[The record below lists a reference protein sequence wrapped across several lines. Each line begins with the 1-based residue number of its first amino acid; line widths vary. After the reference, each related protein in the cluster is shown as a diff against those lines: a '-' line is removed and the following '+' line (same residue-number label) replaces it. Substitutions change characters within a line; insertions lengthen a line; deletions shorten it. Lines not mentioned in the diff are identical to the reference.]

1 MATSPQTTEKEQPAP
16 PADSRSLTKGLLL
29 YLIGFI
35 LCVVVLF
42 LLPSP
47 YATLGL
53 LALFAVSILWGIWR
67 LRVANSALLDQALPD
82 EKPVLSGDAAAV
94 SLPTIA
100 SREPIRLP
108 RVPLPVVAH
117 GNLIAGIFAL
127 ISFGLMIAAALDL
140 RPRNEQAYLP
150 DGGLKL
156 ILGGIAIGAAVF
168 LSNRLPPL
176 SEPIFRA
183 LDRAGRRWWVFGG
196 IGALCMA
203 LLAEINGHVLQFAP
217 LLAVSTHIQFLLMLA
232 GCLLIGYGLGGAPP
246 IRAGLRAIG
255 RKINQERGTMIVL
268 AGIIALA
275 AFLRLWNQENTLR
288 YLIDELH
295 WSDGIL
301 SIENTPTLRLI
312 TPMSGQSPYSWVFP
326 YWQSWAVALLGHTW
340 TGFRFVSA
348 ITGTLTVF
356 AVYWLARALF
366 DRKTALLGALV
377 MATFPPHLMFSRVAM
392 NLIAD
397 PLFGTLS
404 LMFVARALK
413 NNRRIEWAFAGV
425 SLGMTQYFYEGGR
438 LLFPPLVIG
447 YVILLGLRGQMRGK
461 WRGFLIVLVA
471 AFLIGS
477 PFYYSLIGNGKP
489 LFGRFNDSG
498 LTSSY
503 WSQLAADG
511 ISVQDVV
518 DQVSHTLTAFMM
530 FGAHWDLSVYY
541 GGQQA
546 LVNDSLLPFFF
557 IGCFYL
563 AWRYP
568 SPAFLIPL
576 WIVATGV
583 GNGLLRDTL
592 VSARYYVV
600 IPALALALTA
610 GVRYL
615 AAVLV
620 ARTAAG
626 CRAAATRRA
635 LAAQLRLAIPIVV
648 VAVIA
653 VYQTWYFFGP
663 HLDYFNVQV
672 RDAKGYRDGIDVAE
686 RALDLPG
693 NTQIYIVGKPD
704 SDQNVPRDWL
714 NFLVRD
720 GDPAR
725 FFPLLSVTT
734 DVISPKYLLDLP
746 HGVNYA
752 FFIAANED
760 NTMKLI
766 LNTFPNVSPAQFAPD
781 PYLPANKEYVLF
793 FVPSASVTGER
804 VEK

>member
-1 MATSPQTTEKEQPAP
+1 MATTPQPTENEPQTP
-16 PADSRSLTKGLLL
+16 PPDHRSAINALWL
-29 YLIGFI
+29 YLIGFS
-35 LCVVVLF
+35 LFVGVLF
-42 LLPSP
+42 LLPPP
-47 YATLGL
+47 YST
-53 LALFAVSILWGIWR
+53 LALVVLIATSILWGVLR
-67 LRVANSALLDQALPD
+67 LRAVNVAPDRALPED
-82 EKPVLSGDAAAV
+82 QPVLSGGAAAV
-94 SLPTIA
+94 HPPSIA
-100 SREPIRLP
+100 RPQPIH
-108 RVPLPVVAH
+108 LPVVAH
-117 GNLIAGIFAL
+117 GNLIAAVFAL

-183 LDRAGRRWWVFGG
+183 LDRAERRWWVYGG
-196 IGALCMA
+196 VGALCMA
-203 LLAEINGHVLQFAP
+203 LLAEINGRVLQFAP
-217 LLAVSTHIQFLLMLA
+217 LMAVSTHIQFSLMLA
-232 GCLLIGYGLGGAPP
+232 GCLLIGYGFGGAPP
-246 IRAGLRAIG
+246 IRAGLRAMW
-255 RKINQERGTMIVL
+255 RKIDQERGTVIVL
-268 AGIIALA
+268 AGILALA
-275 AFLRLWNQENTLR
+275 AFLRLWNQESSLR

-301 SIENTPTLRLI
+301 SIESSPTLRLI

-326 YWQSWAVALLGHTW
+326 YWQSGAVALLGHTW

-356 AVYWLARALF
+356 AVYGLARALF
-366 DRKTALLGALV
+366 DRKMALLGALV

-397 PLFGTLS
+397 PLFGTLA

-413 NNRRIEWAFAGV
+413 NNRRIEWALAGV

-447 YVILLGLRGQMRGK
+447 FVILLGLRGQMRGK

-471 AFLIGS
+471 AFLIGA

-498 LTSSY
+498 YGSSH
-503 WSQLAADG
+503 WSELAADG
-511 ISVQDVV
+511 ITVQDVL
-518 DQVSHTLTAFMM
+518 DQVGHTLTAFMM

-546 LVNDSLLPFFF
+546 LVNDLLLPFFF

-563 AWRYP
+563 VWRYP
-568 SPAFLIPL
+568 SPAVLIPL

-600 IPALALALTA
+600 VPALALALAA
-610 GVRYL
+610 GVRFL
-615 AAVLV
+615 LPFWWFEPDPN
-620 ARTAAG
+620 
-626 CRAAATRRA
+626 AATKPREPR
-635 LAAQLRLAIPIVV
+635 LRWAIPVVIV
-648 VAVIA
+648 AIIA

-672 RDAKGYRDGIDVAE
+672 RDSKGYRDGIDVAE

-693 NTQIYIVGKPD
+693 NTQIYIIGKPD

-714 NFLVRD
+714 NFLDRD

-734 DVISPKYLLDLP
+734 DTISPKYLLDLP

-752 FFIAANED
+752 FYVAANEE
-760 NTMKLI
+760 NTMRLI
-766 LNTFPNVSPAQFAPD
+766 LNTFPNVSPAQFASD
-781 PYLPANKEYVLF
+781 PYIPADKEYVLF
-793 FVPSASVTGER
+793 FVPSELVTGTR
-804 VEK
+804 NVK